1 MKELQILPECYAD
14 TLLAEVLGFEKPNH
28 KANINEVAKTMKH
41 TLKTSLAVGLIDDDK
56 VTQEYFEEFSEYDR
70 KYNTILKKHPDRK
83 HYLIVL
89 NPAFEKW
96 VFNAANISGI
106 DPIKYGFRDIIAFKD
121 ATKTIHARKN
131 HNIKNFL
138 NAIKQKLNN
147 PITQITQ
154 WIEDILTK
162 E

>member
-1 MKELQILPECYAD
+1 
-14 TLLAEVLGFEKPNH
+14 
-28 KANINEVAKTMKH
+28 
-41 TLKTSLAVGLIDDDK
+41 
-56 VTQEYFEEFSEYDR
+56 
-70 KYNTILKKHPDRK
+70 
-83 HYLIVL
+83 LIVL

>member
-70 KYNTILKKHPDRK
+70 KYNTILKKT
-83 HYLIVL
+83 
-89 NPAFEKW
+89 
-96 VFNAANISGI
+96 S
-106 DPIKYGFRDIIAFKD
+106 
-121 ATKTIHARKN
+121 
-131 HNIKNFL
+131 
-138 NAIKQKLNN
+138 
-147 PITQITQ
+147 
-154 WIEDILTK
+154 
-162 E
+162 